1 MRRRRRGQENEKRN
15 ERRVEKLLCRR
26 KRISS
31 AKSRRE
37 RERDIEWERGR
48 ATRPARMA
56 LKSELNGLLDSYTAG
71 GGSRR
76 GKIGRGKE
84 RGSWSRQSTSR
95 V

>member
-1 MRRRRRGQENEKRN
+1 MQAKKNFKCKEQE
-15 ERRVEKLLCRR
+15 
-26 KRISS
+26 
-31 AKSRRE
+31 RE